1 VLLQIIWERGY
12 MDAFNLGAYTADK
25 KKDAFEVLQKET
37 SLKHCIV
44 QLHVFQRKVLVIS
57 NGQTNVGIG

>member
-1 VLLQIIWERGY
+1 